1 MTTVSTTAKTSY
13 RCIFPTVASRR
24 NWESFRRDE
33 MEVYQLAAGI
43 HKKAHE
49 VRVASLLNVIGIK
62 GMDIYETFQWENSSD
77 ALKLGK
83 VLEKLEEHSV
93 PVCNETCER
102 YAFLKCEQLSNE
114 SLDGYVTA
122 LMKRSESCVFGALR
136 E

>member
-1 MTTVSTTAKTSY
+1 
-13 RCIFPTVASRR
+13 
-24 NWESFRRDE
+24 

-43 HKKAHE
+43 HNKTHE

-83 VLEKLEEHSV
+83 VLEKFEEHSV

-102 YAFLKCEQLSNE
+102 YAFFKCEQLSNE
-114 SLDGYVTA
+114 SLDSYVTA